1 MKIILSKRF
10 RKPVR
15 HESDTWRHIGE
26 IADGVLHRI
35 GRRAISFH
43 LTRAAETTGD
53 EALMALAEAD
63 GIRRSLGPSW
73 GQYVAGLDVLA
84 REAA

>member
-1 MKIILSKRF
+1 MNNIL
-10 RKPVR
+10 PPLHVR
-15 HESDTWRHIGE
+15 DNGGGWQHIGG
-26 IADGVLHRI
+26 IVDGVIHRI

-43 LTRAAETTGD
+43 LRRATETTGD

-63 GIRRSLGPSW
+63 GIRRRLGLSW
-73 GQYVAGLDVLA
+73 GQYVADLDVSA

>member
-1 MKIILSKRF
+1 MNTVTPPRH
-10 RKPVR
+10 VR
-15 HESDTWRHIGE
+15 DNGSGWRHIGGV
-26 IADGVLHRI
+26 ADDVLHRI

-43 LTRAAETTGD
+43 LSRAAETTGN
-53 EALMALAEAD
+53 EALAALAEAD
-63 GIRRSLGPSW
+63 GIRRSLGLSW

>member
-1 MKIILSKRF
+1 MNASSPPRTAGAG
-10 RKPVR
+10 
-15 HESDTWRHIGE
+15 SDGWRHIGE
-26 IADGVLHRI
+26 VADGVGHRI

-43 LTRAAETTGD
+43 LSRAEETTGD

-63 GIRRSLGPSW
+63 AIRRSLGLSW

>member
-1 MKIILSKRF
+1 MNAPSPR
-10 RKPVR
+10 RTAGAS
-15 HESDTWRHIGE
+15 SDGWRHIGE
-26 IADGVLHRI
+26 VADGVVHRI

-43 LTRAAETTGD
+43 LSRAAETTGPK
-53 EALMALAEAD
+53 ALMAFAEAD
-63 GIRRSLGPSW
+63 AIRRRLGLSW